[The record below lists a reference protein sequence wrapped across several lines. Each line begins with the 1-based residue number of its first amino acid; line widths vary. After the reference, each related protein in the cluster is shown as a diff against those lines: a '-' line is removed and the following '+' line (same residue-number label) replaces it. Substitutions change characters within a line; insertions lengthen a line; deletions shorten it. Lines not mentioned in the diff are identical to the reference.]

1 MVPLSSE
8 DLERLVEIWE
18 AAVLATHAFLPEG
31 AVESYRPLLR
41 DVYLPSVEVT
51 VARDRAGRIQG
62 FIGLAKKP
70 VSALEAPEE
79 TPGGG
84 YPIGGNHSTGGGHV
98 TGKTRAGAAFDGNV
112 ATLADRSGNVGKIEM
127 LFVHPE
133 AHKNGVGR
141 SLVEFAKS
149 CYPALLVDVNEQNPG
164 AVAFYERCGFVV
176 RGRSVLDGQGNPY
189 PLLHMRL
196 G

>member
-1 MVPLSSE
+1 MAPLSPE

-18 AAVLATHAFLPEG
+18 AAVLATHSFLPEG
-31 AVESYRPLLR
+31 AVEYYRPLVR
-41 DVYLPSVEVT
+41 DVYLPSIEVT
-51 VARDRAGRIQG
+51 VARDREGRIQG
-62 FIGLAKKP
+62 FIGLAKGP
-70 VSALEAPEE
+70 VGAAETPEE
-79 TPGGG
+79 VSGGG
-84 YPIGGNHSTGGGHV
+84 HSTGGMIAAGEAR
-98 TGKTRAGAAFDGNV
+98 TGAACGGET
-112 ATLADRSGNVGKIEM
+112 APLAGSGNVGKIEM

-149 CYPALLVDVNEQNPG
+149 CYPVLLVDVNEQNPG
-164 AVAFYERCGFVV
+164 AVAFYERCGFLAC
-176 RGRSVLDGQGNPY
+176 GRSALDGQGNPY